1 MFRFLYILSL
11 SVVSISSSL
20 DSLGQEEDKN
30 GTHSSYTETAEVFF
44 PALRAVLEG
53 VDAQAPLLLEEREKV
68 NEATA
73 NRMVADSKRGFRLSV
88 ALNGHS
94 LYEDRPHA
102 DYYQQYRFLAS
113 AYVRKPLY
121 HWGALRAGS
130 RVAELSES
138 SSSASFSDFR
148 RNFADRIRVDYLK
161 LVLSTYEIELT
172 RRSMELAESNLDGMK
187 ERMRLGLVTELS
199 VSEAKIIVLQQRIN
213 LAEMKR
219 KLARNTRMFMEESGS
234 SGVLDLSISADFR
247 DFAKTHQF
255 GINLPILA
263 SSSTSTALK
272 NIDTAIETENQRII
286 IAESG
291 LRPKLNLIG
300 GFHQDKID
308 LPDSR
313 SSVDRNN
320 FLIGVEAN
328 WALFDASQSRGEKRA
343 AMARKR
349 RYEIQLER
357 ETRLL
362 QLEVRSLREYLVT
375 RAQTIDS
382 GRQLLGASEDRFEKS
397 RIEFDRNRITPDAF
411 FSSRLALDQSL
422 LSLIQTVVDY
432 LNVRAQFNRH
442 IKETH

>member
-11 SVVSISSSL
+11 SVVSMSSSL

-30 GTHSSYTETAEVFF
+30 GTHTSYTETAESFF
-44 PALRAVLEG
+44 PSLSAVLNSVE
-53 VDAQAPLLLEEREKV
+53 ANAPILLQEREKV

-88 ALNGHS
+88 GLNGHS
-94 LYEDRPHA
+94 LYEDRPNA
-102 DYYQQYRFLAS
+102 NYYQQYRYLAS
-113 AYVRKPLY
+113 AYVRKPLD
-121 HWGALRAGS
+121 HWGALQAGS
-130 RVAELSES
+130 RMAELSES

-148 RNFADRIRVDYLK
+148 RNFLDRIRVDYLE

-172 RRSMELAESNLDGMK
+172 RRSMELAESNLEGMK

-199 VSEAKIIVLQQRIN
+199 VSEANIIVLQQRIN
-213 LAEMKR
+213 FAEMKR
-219 KLARNTRMFMEESGS
+219 KLARNTRIFMEDSGS
-234 SGVLDLSISADFR
+234 VGGLDLTISDDFR
-247 DFAKTHQF
+247 DFAKTHRF
-255 GINLPILA
+255 GLNLPILA
-263 SSSTSTALK
+263 SNTTSTALK
-272 NIDTAIETENQRII
+272 NIDSAIEAENQRII
-286 IAESG
+286 IAKSG

-308 LPDSR
+308 LADSR

-320 FLIGVEAN
+320 FTIGLEAN

-357 ETRLL
+357 ETRHL
-362 QLEVRSLREYLVT
+362 QLEARSLREYLVT

-382 GRQLLGASEDRFEKS
+382 SRQLLGASEDRFEKS

-411 FSSRLALDQSL
+411 FSSRLALDQSR
-422 LSLIQTVVDY
+422 LSLIRTVVDY
-432 LNVRAQFNRH
+432 LNVRAQFNLH
-442 IKETH
+442 IEETH

>member
-11 SVVSISSSL
+11 SVVSMSSSL

-30 GTHSSYTETAEVFF
+30 GTHTSYTETAESFF
-44 PALRAVLEG
+44 PSLSAVLNSVE
-53 VDAQAPLLLEEREKV
+53 ANAPILLQEREKV

-73 NRMVADSKRGFRLSV
+73 NRIVADSKRGFRLSV
-88 ALNGHS
+88 GLNGHS
-94 LYEDRPHA
+94 LYEDRPNA
-102 DYYQQYRFLAS
+102 NYYQQYRYLAS

-121 HWGALRAGS
+121 HWGALQAGS
-130 RVAELSES
+130 RMAELSES

-148 RNFADRIRVDYLK
+148 RNFLDRIRVDYLE

-172 RRSMELAESNLDGMK
+172 RRSMELAESNLEGMK

-199 VSEAKIIVLQQRIN
+199 VSEANIIVLQQRIN
-213 LAEMKR
+213 FAEMKR
-219 KLARNTRMFMEESGS
+219 KLARNTRIFMEDSGS
-234 SGVLDLSISADFR
+234 VGGLDLTISDDFR
-247 DFAKTHQF
+247 DFAKTHRF
-255 GINLPILA
+255 GLNLPILA
-263 SSSTSTALK
+263 SNTTSTALK
-272 NIDTAIETENQRII
+272 NIDSAIEAENQLII
-286 IAESG
+286 IAKSG

-308 LPDSR
+308 LADSR

-320 FLIGVEAN
+320 FTIGLEAN

-357 ETRLL
+357 ETRHL
-362 QLEVRSLREYLVT
+362 QLEARSLREYLVT

-382 GRQLLGASEDRFEKS
+382 SRQLLGASEDRFEKS

-411 FSSRLALDQSL
+411 FSSRLALDQSR
-422 LSLIQTVVDY
+422 LSLIRTVVDY
-432 LNVRAQFNRH
+432 LNVRAQFNLH
-442 IKETH
+442 IEETH

>member
-11 SVVSISSSL
+11 SVVSMSSSL

-30 GTHSSYTETAEVFF
+30 GTHTSYTETAESFF
-44 PALRAVLEG
+44 PSLSAVLNSVE
-53 VDAQAPLLLEEREKV
+53 ANAPILLQEREKV

-73 NRMVADSKRGFRLSV
+73 NRIVADSKRGFRLSV
-88 ALNGHS
+88 GLNGLS
-94 LYEDRPHA
+94 LYEDRPNA
-102 DYYQQYRFLAS
+102 NYYQQYRYLAS

-121 HWGALRAGS
+121 HWGALQAGS
-130 RVAELSES
+130 RMAELSES

-148 RNFADRIRVDYLK
+148 RNFLDRIRVDYLE

-172 RRSMELAESNLDGMK
+172 RRSMELAESNLEGMK

-199 VSEAKIIVLQQRIN
+199 VSEANIIVLQQRIN
-213 LAEMKR
+213 FAEMKR
-219 KLARNTRMFMEESGS
+219 KLARNTRIFMEDSGS
-234 SGVLDLSISADFR
+234 VGGLDLTISDDFR
-247 DFAKTHQF
+247 DFAKTHRF
-255 GINLPILA
+255 GLNLPILA
-263 SSSTSTALK
+263 SNTTSTALK
-272 NIDTAIETENQRII
+272 NIDSAIEAENQLII
-286 IAESG
+286 IAKSG

-308 LPDSR
+308 LADSR

-320 FLIGVEAN
+320 FTIGLEAN

-357 ETRLL
+357 ETRHL
-362 QLEVRSLREYLVT
+362 QLEARSLREYLVT

-382 GRQLLGASEDRFEKS
+382 SRQLLGASEDRFEKS

-411 FSSRLALDQSL
+411 FSSRLALDQSR
-422 LSLIQTVVDY
+422 LSLIRTVVDY
-432 LNVRAQFNRH
+432 LNVRAQFNLH
-442 IKETH
+442 IEETH

>member
-11 SVVSISSSL
+11 SVVSMSSSL
-20 DSLGQEEDKN
+20 DSHGQAEDKN
-30 GTHSSYTETAEVFF
+30 GTHTSYTETAESFF
-44 PALRAVLEG
+44 PSLSAVLNSVE
-53 VDAQAPLLLEEREKV
+53 ANAPILLQEHEKV

-88 ALNGHS
+88 GLNGHS
-94 LYEDRPHA
+94 LYEDRPNA
-102 DYYQQYRFLAS
+102 NYYQQYRYLAS

-121 HWGALRAGS
+121 HWGALQAGS

-148 RNFADRIRVDYLK
+148 RNFLDRIRVDYLG

-199 VSEAKIIVLQQRIN
+199 VSEANIIVLQQRIN
-213 LAEMKR
+213 FAEMKR
-219 KLARNTRMFMEESGS
+219 KLARNTRIFMEDSGS
-234 SGVLDLSISADFR
+234 VGGLDLTISDDFR
-247 DFAKTHQF
+247 DFAKTHRF
-255 GINLPILA
+255 GLNLPILA
-263 SSSTSTALK
+263 SNTTSTALK
-272 NIDTAIETENQRII
+272 NIDSAIEAEKQRII
-286 IAESG
+286 IAKSA

-308 LPDSR
+308 LADSR

-320 FLIGVEAN
+320 FTIGLEAN

-357 ETRLL
+357 ETRHL
-362 QLEVRSLREYLVT
+362 QLEARSLREYLVT

-382 GRQLLGASEDRFEKS
+382 SRQLLGASEDRFEKS

-411 FSSRLALDQSL
+411 FSSRLSLDQSR
-422 LSLIQTVVDY
+422 LSLIRTVVDY
-432 LNVRAQFNRH
+432 LNVRAQFNLH
-442 IKETH
+442 IEETH

>member
-1 MFRFLYILSL
+1 MFRFLYILSFL
-11 SVVSISSSL
+11 VVSISPPL
-20 DSLGQEEDKN
+20 ESLGQVEDHN
-30 GTHSSYTETAEVFF
+30 GTHTSYTETAEAFF
-44 PALRAVLEG
+44 PTLQVVLEG

-73 NRMVADSKRGFRLSV
+73 NRMVADSKRGFRLSLG
-88 ALNGHS
+88 LNGHS
-94 LYEDRPHA
+94 LYEDRPNA
-102 DYYQQYRFLAS
+102 GYYQQYRFLAS

-148 RNFADRIRVDYLK
+148 RNFADRIRVDYLG

-234 SGVLDLSISADFR
+234 VGVLDLSISDDFR

-255 GINLPILA
+255 GLNLPILA
-263 SSSTSTALK
+263 SSSTSTALEH
-272 NIDTAIETENQRII
+272 IDTAIETENQRII

-357 ETRLL
+357 EARLL

-382 GRQLLGASEDRFEKS
+382 SRQLLGASEDRFEKS

-422 LSLIQTVVDY
+422 LSLIETVVDY

-442 IKETH
+442 MEKTH

>member
-1 MFRFLYILSL
+1 M
-11 SVVSISSSL
+11 SSSL
-20 DSLGQEEDKN
+20 DSLGQVEDKN
-30 GTHSSYTETAEVFF
+30 GTHTSYTETAEAFF
-44 PALRAVLEG
+44 PTLQVVLEG

-88 ALNGHS
+88 GLNGHS
-94 LYEDRPHA
+94 LYEDRPNA
-102 DYYQQYRFLAS
+102 GYYQQYRFLAS

-148 RNFADRIRVDYLK
+148 RNFADRIRVDYLG
-161 LVLSTYEIELT
+161 LVLFTYEIELT

-255 GINLPILA
+255 GLNLPILA

-272 NIDTAIETENQRII
+272 NIDTAIEAENQRII
-286 IAESG
+286 IAESD

-320 FLIGVEAN
+320 FLIGIEAN

-362 QLEVRSLREYLVT
+362 QLEVRSLREYLIT

-382 GRQLLGASEDRFEKS
+382 SRQLLGASEDRFEKS

-411 FSSRLALDQSL
+411 FSSRLALDHSL

-442 IKETH
+442 IEETH

>member
-11 SVVSISSSL
+11 SVVSMSSSL

-30 GTHSSYTETAEVFF
+30 GTHTSYTETAESFF
-44 PALRAVLEG
+44 PSLSAVLNSVE
-53 VDAQAPLLLEEREKV
+53 ANAPILLQEREKV

-88 ALNGHS
+88 GLNGHS
-94 LYEDRPHA
+94 LYEDRPNA
-102 DYYQQYRFLAS
+102 NYYQQYRYLAS

-121 HWGALRAGS
+121 HWGALQAGS
-130 RVAELSES
+130 RMAELSES

-148 RNFADRIRVDYLK
+148 RNFLDRIRVDYLE

-172 RRSMELAESNLDGMK
+172 RRSMELAESNLEGMK

-213 LAEMKR
+213 FAEMKR
-219 KLARNTRMFMEESGS
+219 KLARNTRIFMEDSGS
-234 SGVLDLSISADFR
+234 VGGLDLTISDDFR
-247 DFAKTHQF
+247 DFAKTHRF
-255 GINLPILA
+255 GLNLPILA
-263 SSSTSTALK
+263 SNTTSTALK
-272 NIDTAIETENQRII
+272 NIDSAIEAENQRII
-286 IAESG
+286 IAKSG

-308 LPDSR
+308 LADSR

-320 FLIGVEAN
+320 FTIGLEAN

-357 ETRLL
+357 ETRHL
-362 QLEVRSLREYLVT
+362 QLEARSLREYLVT

-382 GRQLLGASEDRFEKS
+382 SRQLLGASEDRFEKS

-411 FSSRLALDQSL
+411 FSSRLALDQSR
-422 LSLIQTVVDY
+422 LSLIRTVVDY
-432 LNVRAQFNRH
+432 LNVRAQFNLH
-442 IKETH
+442 IEETH

>member
-1 MFRFLYILSL
+1 MYRFLYILSL

-73 NRMVADSKRGFRLSV
+73 NRMVADAKRGFRLSLG
-88 ALNGHS
+88 LNGHS
-94 LYEDRPHA
+94 LYEDRPKVN
-102 DYYQQYRFLAS
+102 YYQQYHFLAS

-148 RNFADRIRVDYLK
+148 RNFADRIRDDYLG

-219 KLARNTRMFMEESGS
+219 KLTRNSRMFMEDSGS
-234 SGVLDLSISADFR
+234 SGVLDLSISDDFR

-255 GINLPILA
+255 ALNLPILV
-263 SSSTSTALK
+263 SSTTSTALK
-272 NIDTAIETENQRII
+272 NIDAAIETENQRII
-286 IAESG
+286 IAESS

-375 RAQTIDS
+375 RAQAIDS
-382 GRQLLGASEDRFEKS
+382 SRQLLEASEDRFEKS

-422 LSLIQTVVDY
+422 LSLIQSVVDY

-442 IKETH
+442 IEETH

>member
-11 SVVSISSSL
+11 SVVSMSSSL

-30 GTHSSYTETAEVFF
+30 GTHTSYTETAESFF
-44 PALRAVLEG
+44 PSLSAVLNSVE
-53 VDAQAPLLLEEREKV
+53 ANAPILLQEREKV

-88 ALNGHS
+88 GLNGLS
-94 LYEDRPHA
+94 LYEDRPNA
-102 DYYQQYRFLAS
+102 NYYQQYRYLAS

-121 HWGALRAGS
+121 HWGALQAGS
-130 RVAELSES
+130 RMAELSES

-148 RNFADRIRVDYLK
+148 RNFLDRIRVDYLE

-172 RRSMELAESNLDGMK
+172 RRSMELAESNLEGMK

-199 VSEAKIIVLQQRIN
+199 VSEANIIVLQQRIN
-213 LAEMKR
+213 FAEMKR
-219 KLARNTRMFMEESGS
+219 KLARNTRIFMEDSGS
-234 SGVLDLSISADFR
+234 VGGLDLTISDDFR
-247 DFAKTHQF
+247 DFAKTHRF
-255 GINLPILA
+255 GLNLPILA
-263 SSSTSTALK
+263 SNTTSTALK
-272 NIDTAIETENQRII
+272 NIDSAIEAENQRII
-286 IAESG
+286 IAKSG

-308 LPDSR
+308 LADSR

-320 FLIGVEAN
+320 FTIGLEAN

-357 ETRLL
+357 ETRHL
-362 QLEVRSLREYLVT
+362 QLEARSLREYLVT

-382 GRQLLGASEDRFEKS
+382 SRQLLGASEDRFEKS

-411 FSSRLALDQSL
+411 FSSRLALDQSR
-422 LSLIQTVVDY
+422 LSLIRTVVDY
-432 LNVRAQFNRH
+432 LNVRAQFNLH
-442 IKETH
+442 IEETH

>member
-11 SVVSISSSL
+11 SVVSMSSSL

-30 GTHSSYTETAEVFF
+30 GTHTSYTETAESFF
-44 PALRAVLEG
+44 PSLSAVLNSVE
-53 VDAQAPLLLEEREKV
+53 ANAPILLQEREKV

-88 ALNGHS
+88 GLNGHS
-94 LYEDRPHA
+94 LYEDRPNA
-102 DYYQQYRFLAS
+102 NYYQQYRYLAS

-121 HWGALRAGS
+121 HWGALQAGS

-148 RNFADRIRVDYLK
+148 RNFLDRIRVDYLG

-199 VSEAKIIVLQQRIN
+199 VSEANIIVLQQRIN
-213 LAEMKR
+213 FAEMKR
-219 KLARNTRMFMEESGS
+219 KLARNTRIFMEDSGS
-234 SGVLDLSISADFR
+234 VGGLDLTISDDFR
-247 DFAKTHQF
+247 DFAKTHRF
-255 GINLPILA
+255 GLNLPILA
-263 SSSTSTALK
+263 SNTTSTALK
-272 NIDTAIETENQRII
+272 NIDSAIEAENQRII
-286 IAESG
+286 IAKSG

-308 LPDSR
+308 LADSR

-320 FLIGVEAN
+320 FTIGLEAN

-357 ETRLL
+357 ETRHL
-362 QLEVRSLREYLVT
+362 QLEARSLREYLVT

-382 GRQLLGASEDRFEKS
+382 SRQLLGASEDRFEKS

-411 FSSRLALDQSL
+411 FSSRLALDQSR
-422 LSLIQTVVDY
+422 LSLIRTVVDY
-432 LNVRAQFNRH
+432 LNVRAQFNLH
-442 IKETH
+442 IEETH

>member
-1 MFRFLYILSL
+1 MFRYLYILSFL
-11 SVVSISSSL
+11 VVSISPPL
-20 DSLGQEEDKN
+20 ESLGQVEDHN
-30 GTHSSYTETAEVFF
+30 GTRTSYIETAEAFF
-44 PALRAVLEG
+44 PTLQVVLGG

-73 NRMVADSKRGFRLSV
+73 NRMVADSKRGFRLSLG
-88 ALNGHS
+88 LNGHS
-94 LYEDRPHA
+94 LYEDRPNA
-102 DYYQQYRFLAS
+102 GYYQQYRFLAS

-148 RNFADRIRVDYLK
+148 RNFADRIRVDYLG

-382 GRQLLGASEDRFEKS
+382 SRQLLGASEDRFEKS

-432 LNVRAQFNRH
+432 LNVRVQFNRH
-442 IKETH
+442 IEETH

>member
-11 SVVSISSSL
+11 SLVSMSSSL
-20 DSLGQEEDKN
+20 DSLGQVEDKN
-30 GTHSSYTETAEVFF
+30 GTHTSYTETAEAFF

-73 NRMVADSKRGFRLSV
+73 NRMVADSKRGFRLSLG
-88 ALNGHS
+88 LNGHS
-94 LYEDRPHA
+94 LYEDRPNA
-102 DYYQQYRFLAS
+102 GYYQQYRFLAS

-148 RNFADRIRVDYLK
+148 RNFADRIRVDYLG

-382 GRQLLGASEDRFEKS
+382 SRQLLGASEDRFEKS

-442 IKETH
+442 IEETH

>member
-11 SVVSISSSL
+11 SVVSMSSSL
-20 DSLGQEEDKN
+20 DSHGQAEDKN
-30 GTHSSYTETAEVFF
+30 GTHTSYTETAESFF
-44 PALRAVLEG
+44 PSLSAVLNSVE
-53 VDAQAPLLLEEREKV
+53 ANAPILLQEREKV

-88 ALNGHS
+88 GLNGHS
-94 LYEDRPHA
+94 LYEDRPNA
-102 DYYQQYRFLAS
+102 NYYQQYRYLAS

-121 HWGALRAGS
+121 HWGALQAGS

-148 RNFADRIRVDYLK
+148 RNFLDRIRVDYLE

-213 LAEMKR
+213 FAEMKR
-219 KLARNTRMFMEESGS
+219 KLARNTRIFMEDSGS
-234 SGVLDLSISADFR
+234 VGGLDLTISDDFR
-247 DFAKTHQF
+247 DFAKTHRF
-255 GINLPILA
+255 GLNLPILA
-263 SSSTSTALK
+263 SNTTSTALK
-272 NIDTAIETENQRII
+272 NIDSAIEAENQRII
-286 IAESG
+286 IAKSA

-308 LPDSR
+308 LADSR

-320 FLIGVEAN
+320 FTIGLEAN

-357 ETRLL
+357 ETRHL
-362 QLEVRSLREYLVT
+362 QLEARSLREYLVT

-382 GRQLLGASEDRFEKS
+382 SRQLLGASEDRFEKS

-411 FSSRLALDQSL
+411 FSSRLALDQSR
-422 LSLIQTVVDY
+422 LSLIRTVVDY
-432 LNVRAQFNRH
+432 LNVRAQFNLH
-442 IKETH
+442 IEETH

>member
-11 SVVSISSSL
+11 SVVSMSSSL

-30 GTHSSYTETAEVFF
+30 GTHTSYTETAESFF
-44 PALRAVLEG
+44 PSLSAVLNSVE
-53 VDAQAPLLLEEREKV
+53 ANAPILLQEREKV

-73 NRMVADSKRGFRLSV
+73 NRIVADSKRGFRLSV
-88 ALNGHS
+88 GLNGLS
-94 LYEDRPHA
+94 LYEDRPNA
-102 DYYQQYRFLAS
+102 NYYQQYRYLAS

-121 HWGALRAGS
+121 HWGALQAGS
-130 RVAELSES
+130 RMAELSES

-148 RNFADRIRVDYLK
+148 RNFLDRIRVDYLE

-172 RRSMELAESNLDGMK
+172 RRSMELAESNLEGMK

-199 VSEAKIIVLQQRIN
+199 VSEANIIVLQQRIN
-213 LAEMKR
+213 FAEMKR
-219 KLARNTRMFMEESGS
+219 KLARNTRIFMEDSGS
-234 SGVLDLSISADFR
+234 VGGLDLTISDDFR
-247 DFAKTHQF
+247 DFAKTHRF
-255 GINLPILA
+255 GLNLPILA
-263 SSSTSTALK
+263 SNTTSTALK
-272 NIDTAIETENQRII
+272 NIDSAIEAENQRII
-286 IAESG
+286 IAKSG

-308 LPDSR
+308 LADSR

-320 FLIGVEAN
+320 FTIGLEAN

-357 ETRLL
+357 ETRHL
-362 QLEVRSLREYLVT
+362 QLEARSLREYLVT

-382 GRQLLGASEDRFEKS
+382 SRQLLGASEDRFEKS

-411 FSSRLALDQSL
+411 FSSRLALDQSR
-422 LSLIQTVVDY
+422 LSLIRTVVDY
-432 LNVRAQFNRH
+432 LNVRAQFNLH
-442 IKETH
+442 IEETH

>member
-1 MFRFLYILSL
+1 MCRFLYILSL

-73 NRMVADSKRGFRLSV
+73 NRMVADSKRGFRLSLG
-88 ALNGHS
+88 LNGHS
-94 LYEDRPHA
+94 LYEDRPNA
-102 DYYQQYRFLAS
+102 DYYQQNRFLAS

-148 RNFADRIRVDYLK
+148 RNFADRIRVDYLG

-255 GINLPILA
+255 GLNLPILA

-382 GRQLLGASEDRFEKS
+382 SRQLLGASEDRFEKS

-442 IKETH
+442 IEETH

>member
-11 SVVSISSSL
+11 SVVSMSSSL

-30 GTHSSYTETAEVFF
+30 GTHTSYTETAESFF
-44 PALRAVLEG
+44 PSLSAVLNSVE
-53 VDAQAPLLLEEREKV
+53 ANAPILLQEREKV

-88 ALNGHS
+88 GLNGHS
-94 LYEDRPHA
+94 LYEDRPNA
-102 DYYQQYRFLAS
+102 NYYQQYRYLAS

-121 HWGALRAGS
+121 HWGALQAGS

-148 RNFADRIRVDYLK
+148 RNFLDRIRVDYLG

-172 RRSMELAESNLDGMK
+172 RRSMELAESNLEGMK

-199 VSEAKIIVLQQRIN
+199 VSEANITVLQQRIN
-213 LAEMKR
+213 FAEMKR
-219 KLARNTRMFMEESGS
+219 KLARNTRIFMEDSGS
-234 SGVLDLSISADFR
+234 VGGLDLTISDDFR
-247 DFAKTHQF
+247 DFAKTHRF
-255 GINLPILA
+255 GLNLPILA
-263 SSSTSTALK
+263 SNTTSTALK
-272 NIDTAIETENQRII
+272 NIDSAIEAENQRII
-286 IAESG
+286 IAKSG

-308 LPDSR
+308 LADSR

-320 FLIGVEAN
+320 FTIGLEAN

-357 ETRLL
+357 ETRHL
-362 QLEVRSLREYLVT
+362 QLEARSLREYLVT

-382 GRQLLGASEDRFEKS
+382 SRQLLGASEDRFEKS

-411 FSSRLALDQSL
+411 FSSRLALDQSR
-422 LSLIQTVVDY
+422 LSLIRTVVDY
-432 LNVRAQFNRH
+432 LNVRAQFNLH
-442 IKETH
+442 IEETH

>member
-1 MFRFLYILSL
+1 M
-11 SVVSISSSL
+11 SSSL
-20 DSLGQEEDKN
+20 DSHGEVEDKN
-30 GTHSSYTETAEVFF
+30 GTHTSYTETAEVFF

-73 NRMVADSKRGFRLSV
+73 NRMVADSKRGFRLSLG
-88 ALNGHS
+88 LNGHS
-94 LYEDRPHA
+94 RYENRPNA

-148 RNFADRIRVDYLK
+148 RNFADRIRVDYLG
-161 LVLSTYEIELT
+161 LVLFTYEIELT
-172 RRSMELAESNLDGMK
+172 RRSMELAESNLDGMR

-255 GINLPILA
+255 GLNLPILA

-272 NIDTAIETENQRII
+272 NIDTAIEAENQRII
-286 IAESG
+286 IAESD

-357 ETRLL
+357 EARLL

-382 GRQLLGASEDRFEKS
+382 SRQLLGASEDRFEKS

-432 LNVRAQFNRH
+432 LNARAQFNRH
-442 IKETH
+442 IEETH

>member
-11 SVVSISSSL
+11 SVVSMSSSL

-30 GTHSSYTETAEVFF
+30 GTHTSYTETAESFF
-44 PALRAVLEG
+44 PSLSAVLNSVE
-53 VDAQAPLLLEEREKV
+53 ANAPILLQEREKV

-88 ALNGHS
+88 GLNGHS
-94 LYEDRPHA
+94 LYEDRPNA
-102 DYYQQYRFLAS
+102 NYYQQYRYLAS

-121 HWGALRAGS
+121 HWGALQAGS

-148 RNFADRIRVDYLK
+148 RNFLDRIRVDYLE

-172 RRSMELAESNLDGMK
+172 RRSMELAESNLEGMK

-199 VSEAKIIVLQQRIN
+199 VSEANIIVLQQRIN
-213 LAEMKR
+213 FAEMKR
-219 KLARNTRMFMEESGS
+219 KLARNTRIFMEDSGS
-234 SGVLDLSISADFR
+234 VGGLDLTISDDFR
-247 DFAKTHQF
+247 DFAKTHRF
-255 GINLPILA
+255 GLNLPILA
-263 SSSTSTALK
+263 SNTTSTALK
-272 NIDTAIETENQRII
+272 NIDSAIEAENQRII
-286 IAESG
+286 IAKSG

-308 LPDSR
+308 LADSR

-320 FLIGVEAN
+320 FTIGLEAN

-357 ETRLL
+357 ETRHL
-362 QLEVRSLREYLVT
+362 QLEARSLREYLVT

-382 GRQLLGASEDRFEKS
+382 SRQLLGASEDRFEKS

-411 FSSRLALDQSL
+411 FSSRLALDQSR
-422 LSLIQTVVDY
+422 LSLIRTVVDY
-432 LNVRAQFNRH
+432 LNVRAQFNLH
-442 IKETH
+442 IEETH

>member
-1 MFRFLYILSL
+1 MFRFLYIISL
-11 SVVSISSSL
+11 SVVSMSSSL
-20 DSLGQEEDKN
+20 DSHGQVEDKN
-30 GTHSSYTETAEVFF
+30 GTHTSYTETAESFF
-44 PALRAVLEG
+44 PSLSKVLNSVEG
-53 VDAQAPLLLEEREKV
+53 KAPLLLEEREKV

-88 ALNGHS
+88 GLNGHS
-94 LYEDRPHA
+94 LYEDRPNA

-148 RNFADRIRVDYLK
+148 RNFADSIRVDYLG

-172 RRSMELAESNLDGMK
+172 RRSMKLAESNLDGMK

-199 VSEAKIIVLQQRIN
+199 VSEAKIIVLQQGIN

-219 KLARNTRMFMEESGS
+219 KLARNTRIFIEESGNK
-234 SGVLDLSISADFR
+234 GVLDVSISDDFR
-247 DFAKTHQF
+247 DFAKTHRF
-255 GINLPILA
+255 GLNLPVFA
-263 SSSTSTALK
+263 SSSTSTVLE
-272 NIDTAIETENQRII
+272 NIDSAIETESQRII

-291 LRPKLNLIG
+291 LHPKLNLIG

-320 FLIGVEAN
+320 FLIGIEAN

-349 RYEIQLER
+349 RFEIQLER
-357 ETRLL
+357 ETRHL

-382 GRQLLGASEDRFEKS
+382 SRQLLSASEDRFEKS

-411 FSSRLALDQSL
+411 FSSRLSLDQSR
-422 LSLIQTVVDY
+422 LSLIRTVVDY
-432 LNVRAQFNRH
+432 LNVRSQFNRH
-442 IKETH
+442 MEKTH

>member
-1 MFRFLYILSL
+1 M
-11 SVVSISSSL
+11 SSSL
-20 DSLGQEEDKN
+20 DSHGEVEDKN
-30 GTHSSYTETAEVFF
+30 GTHTSYTETAEVFF

-73 NRMVADSKRGFRLSV
+73 NRMVADSKRGFRLSLG
-88 ALNGHS
+88 LNGHS
-94 LYEDRPHA
+94 RYENRPNA

-148 RNFADRIRVDYLK
+148 RNFADRIRVDYLG
-161 LVLSTYEIELT
+161 LVLFTYEIELT
-172 RRSMELAESNLDGMK
+172 RRSMELAESNLDGMR

-255 GINLPILA
+255 GLNLPILA

-272 NIDTAIETENQRII
+272 NIDAAIEAENQRII
-286 IAESG
+286 IAESD

-362 QLEVRSLREYLVT
+362 QLEVRSLREYLIT

-382 GRQLLGASEDRFEKS
+382 SRQLLGASEDRFEKS

-432 LNVRAQFNRH
+432 LNARAQFNRH
-442 IKETH
+442 IEETH

>member
-11 SVVSISSSL
+11 SVVSMSSSL

-30 GTHSSYTETAEVFF
+30 GTHTSYTETAESFF
-44 PALRAVLEG
+44 PSLSAVLNSVE
-53 VDAQAPLLLEEREKV
+53 ANAPILLQEREKV

-88 ALNGHS
+88 GLNGHS
-94 LYEDRPHA
+94 LYEDRPNA
-102 DYYQQYRFLAS
+102 NYYQQYRYLAS

-121 HWGALRAGS
+121 HWGALQAGS
-130 RVAELSES
+130 RMAELSES

-148 RNFADRIRVDYLK
+148 RNFLDRIRVDYLE

-172 RRSMELAESNLDGMK
+172 RRSMELAESNLEGMK

-199 VSEAKIIVLQQRIN
+199 VSEANIIVLQQRIN
-213 LAEMKR
+213 FAEMKR
-219 KLARNTRMFMEESGS
+219 KLARNTRIFMEDSGS
-234 SGVLDLSISADFR
+234 VGGLDLTISDDFR
-247 DFAKTHQF
+247 DFAKTHRF
-255 GINLPILA
+255 GLNLPILA
-263 SSSTSTALK
+263 SNTTSTALK
-272 NIDTAIETENQRII
+272 NIDSAIEAENQRII
-286 IAESG
+286 IAKSG

-308 LPDSR
+308 LADSR

-320 FLIGVEAN
+320 FTIGLEAN

-357 ETRLL
+357 ETRHL
-362 QLEVRSLREYLVT
+362 QLEARSLREYLVT

-382 GRQLLGASEDRFEKS
+382 SRQLLGASEDRFEKS

-411 FSSRLALDQSL
+411 FSSRLALDQSR
-422 LSLIQTVVDY
+422 LSLIRTVVDY
-432 LNVRAQFNRH
+432 LNVRAQFNLH
-442 IKETH
+442 IEETH

>member
-11 SVVSISSSL
+11 SVVSMSSSL
-20 DSLGQEEDKN
+20 DSLGQAEDKN
-30 GTHSSYTETAEVFF
+30 GTHTSYTETAESFF
-44 PALRAVLEG
+44 PSLSAVLNSVE
-53 VDAQAPLLLEEREKV
+53 ANAPILLQEREKV

-88 ALNGHS
+88 GLNGHS
-94 LYEDRPHA
+94 LYEDRPNA
-102 DYYQQYRFLAS
+102 NYYQQYRYLAS

-121 HWGALRAGS
+121 HWGALQAGS

-148 RNFADRIRVDYLK
+148 RNFLDRIRVDYLG

-172 RRSMELAESNLDGMK
+172 RRSMELAESNLEGMK

-199 VSEAKIIVLQQRIN
+199 VSEANIIVLQQRIN
-213 LAEMKR
+213 FAEMKR
-219 KLARNTRMFMEESGS
+219 KLARNTRIFMEDSGS
-234 SGVLDLSISADFR
+234 VGGLDLTISDDFR
-247 DFAKTHQF
+247 DFAKTHRF
-255 GINLPILA
+255 GLNLPILA
-263 SSSTSTALK
+263 SNTTSTALK
-272 NIDTAIETENQRII
+272 NIDSAIEAENQRII
-286 IAESG
+286 IAKSG

-308 LPDSR
+308 LADSR

-320 FLIGVEAN
+320 FTIGLEAN

-357 ETRLL
+357 ETRHL
-362 QLEVRSLREYLVT
+362 QLEARSLREYLVT

-382 GRQLLGASEDRFEKS
+382 SRQLLGASEDRFEKS

-411 FSSRLALDQSL
+411 FSSRLALDQSR
-422 LSLIQTVVDY
+422 LSLIRTVVDY
-432 LNVRAQFNRH
+432 LNVRAQFNLH
-442 IKETH
+442 IEETH

>member
-1 MFRFLYILSL
+1 MCRFLYILSL
-11 SVVSISSSL
+11 SLVSMSSSL
-20 DSLGQEEDKN
+20 DSLGQVEDKN
-30 GTHSSYTETAEVFF
+30 GTHTSYTETAEAFF

-73 NRMVADSKRGFRLSV
+73 NRMVADSKRGFRLSLG
-88 ALNGHS
+88 LNGHS
-94 LYEDRPHA
+94 LYEDRPNA
-102 DYYQQYRFLAS
+102 GYYQQYRFLAS

-148 RNFADRIRVDYLK
+148 RNFADRIRVDYLG

-382 GRQLLGASEDRFEKS
+382 SRQLLGASEDRFEKS

-432 LNVRAQFNRH
+432 LNVRVQFNRH
-442 IKETH
+442 IEETH

>member
-1 MFRFLYILSL
+1 MFRFLNILIT
-11 SVVSISSSL
+11 SVVSIFVHPLAFGQATDANDTSL
-20 DSLGQEEDKN
+20 PFV
-30 GTHSSYTETAEVFF
+30 ETAEVFF

-73 NRMVADSKRGFRLSV
+73 NRMVADSKRGFRLSLG
-88 ALNGHS
+88 LNGHS
-94 LYEDRPHA
+94 LYEDRPNA
-102 DYYQQYRFLAS
+102 GYYQQYRFLAS

-148 RNFADRIRVDYLK
+148 RNFADRIRVDYLG

-219 KLARNTRMFMEESGS
+219 KLARNTRTFMEESGS
-234 SGVLDLSISADFR
+234 SGVLDLSISDDFR

-255 GINLPILA
+255 GLNLPILA
-263 SSSTSTALK
+263 SSSTSTALEH
-272 NIDTAIETENQRII
+272 IDTAIETENQRII

-357 ETRLL
+357 EARLL

-382 GRQLLGASEDRFEKS
+382 SRQLLGASEDRFEKS

-422 LSLIQTVVDY
+422 LSLIETVVDY

-442 IKETH
+442 MEKTH

>member
-11 SVVSISSSL
+11 SVVSMSSSL
-20 DSLGQEEDKN
+20 DTHGQVEDKN
-30 GTHSSYTETAEVFF
+30 GTQTSYTETAEAFF
-44 PALRAVLEG
+44 PSLSAVLNSVEG
-53 VDAQAPLLLEEREKV
+53 KAPLLLEEREKV

-88 ALNGHS
+88 GLNGHS
-94 LYEDRPHA
+94 LYENRPNA
-102 DYYQQYRFLAS
+102 SYYQQYRFLAS

-130 RVAELSES
+130 RVAELAES

-148 RNFADRIRVDYLK
+148 RNFVDRIRIDYLG
-161 LVLSTYEIELT
+161 LALSTYEIELT

-213 LAEMKR
+213 LSEMKR
-219 KLARNTRMFMEESGS
+219 KLARNSRMFMEESGS
-234 SGVLDLSISADFR
+234 TGVLDLSISDDFR
-247 DFAKTHQF
+247 DFAKTHRF
-255 GINLPILA
+255 GLNLPILA
-263 SSSTSTALK
+263 SNPTSTGLE
-272 NIDTAIETENQRII
+272 NIDSAIETENQRII

-349 RYEIQLER
+349 RYEIQLQR
-357 ETRLL
+357 ETRYL

-382 GRQLLGASEDRFEKS
+382 SRQLLSASEDRFEKS

-411 FSSRLALDQSL
+411 FSSRLSLDQSR
-422 LSLIQTVVDY
+422 LSLIRTVVDY

-442 IKETH
+442 IEETH

>member
-1 MFRFLYILSL
+1 M
-11 SVVSISSSL
+11 SSSL

-30 GTHSSYTETAEVFF
+30 GTHTSYTETAESFF
-44 PALRAVLEG
+44 PSLSAVLNSVE
-53 VDAQAPLLLEEREKV
+53 ANAPILLQEREKV

-88 ALNGHS
+88 GLNGHS
-94 LYEDRPHA
+94 LYEDRPNA
-102 DYYQQYRFLAS
+102 NYYQQYRYLAS

-121 HWGALRAGS
+121 HWGALQAGS
-130 RVAELSES
+130 RMAELSES

-148 RNFADRIRVDYLK
+148 RNFLDRIRVDYLE

-172 RRSMELAESNLDGMK
+172 RRSMELAESNLEGMK

-199 VSEAKIIVLQQRIN
+199 VSEANIIVLQQRIN
-213 LAEMKR
+213 FAEMKR
-219 KLARNTRMFMEESGS
+219 KLARNTRIFMEDSGS
-234 SGVLDLSISADFR
+234 VGGLDLTISDDFR
-247 DFAKTHQF
+247 DFAKTHRF
-255 GINLPILA
+255 GLNLPILA
-263 SSSTSTALK
+263 SNTTSTALK
-272 NIDTAIETENQRII
+272 NIDSAIEAENQLII
-286 IAESG
+286 IAKSG

-308 LPDSR
+308 LADSR

-320 FLIGVEAN
+320 FTIGLEAN

-357 ETRLL
+357 ETRHL
-362 QLEVRSLREYLVT
+362 QLEARSLREYLVT

-382 GRQLLGASEDRFEKS
+382 SRQLLGASEDRFEKS

-411 FSSRLALDQSL
+411 FSSRLALDQSR
-422 LSLIQTVVDY
+422 LSLIRTVVDY
-432 LNVRAQFNRH
+432 LNVRAQFNLH
-442 IKETH
+442 IEETH

>member
-1 MFRFLYILSL
+1 MCRFLYILSL
-11 SVVSISSSL
+11 SVVSISSYL
-20 DSLGQEEDKN
+20 DSLGQEEDIN

-44 PALRAVLEG
+44 PALRAVLER

-73 NRMVADSKRGFRLSV
+73 NRMVADSKRGFRLSLG
-88 ALNGHS
+88 LNGHS
-94 LYEDRPHA
+94 LYEDRPNA
-102 DYYQQYRFLAS
+102 NYYQQYRFLAS

-148 RNFADRIRVDYLK
+148 RNFADRIRVDYLG

-199 VSEAKIIVLQQRIN
+199 VSEAKIIVLQQRIY

-382 GRQLLGASEDRFEKS
+382 SRQLLGASEDRFEKS
-397 RIEFDRNRITPDAF
+397 RIEFDRNRITSDAF

-442 IKETH
+442 IEETH

>member
-11 SVVSISSSL
+11 SVVSMSSSL

-30 GTHSSYTETAEVFF
+30 GTHTSYTETAESFF
-44 PALRAVLEG
+44 PSLSAVLNSVE
-53 VDAQAPLLLEEREKV
+53 ANAPILLQEREKV

-88 ALNGHS
+88 GLNGHS
-94 LYEDRPHA
+94 LYEDRPNA
-102 DYYQQYRFLAS
+102 NYYQQYRYLAS

-121 HWGALRAGS
+121 HWGALQAGS
-130 RVAELSES
+130 RMAELSES

-148 RNFADRIRVDYLK
+148 RNFLDRIRVDYLE

-172 RRSMELAESNLDGMK
+172 RRSMELAESNLEGMK

-199 VSEAKIIVLQQRIN
+199 VSEANIIVLQQRIN
-213 LAEMKR
+213 FAEMKR
-219 KLARNTRMFMEESGS
+219 KLARNTRIFMEDSGS
-234 SGVLDLSISADFR
+234 VGGLDLTISDDFR
-247 DFAKTHQF
+247 DFAKTHRF
-255 GINLPILA
+255 GLNLPILA
-263 SSSTSTALK
+263 SNTTSTALK
-272 NIDTAIETENQRII
+272 NIDSAIEAENQLII
-286 IAESG
+286 IAKSG

-308 LPDSR
+308 LADSR

-320 FLIGVEAN
+320 FTIGLEAN

-357 ETRLL
+357 ETRHL
-362 QLEVRSLREYLVT
+362 QLEARSLREYLVT

-382 GRQLLGASEDRFEKS
+382 SRQLLGASEDRFEKS

-411 FSSRLALDQSL
+411 FSSRLALDQSR
-422 LSLIQTVVDY
+422 LSLIRTVVDY
-432 LNVRAQFNRH
+432 LNVRAQFNLH
-442 IKETH
+442 IEETH